1 MTIRFKTNLQ
11 DALNDTFPNA
21 GAIRLEAR
29 NIFVARV
36 IDVINAALSKH
47 DQVFIPATT
56 RLGRVR
62 ASIPTCMACDRPLS
76 TKWRKP
82 TSVDAE
88 KKTAVGIPGK
98 FFGNKE
104 LEHCLSYSFL
114 FPHIKRLKYVD
125 SPRNQILSTMGI
137 RHML

>member
-1 MTIRFKTNLQ
+1 MNIRFKANLQ

-62 ASIPTCMACDRPLS
+62 ASIPTCMACDRPMS
-76 TKWRKP
+76 TKGRRP
-82 TSVDAE
+82 TSEDAE
-88 KKTAVGIPGK
+88 KKAAVAIPGK
-98 FFGNKE
+98 FFG
-104 LEHCLSYSFL
+104 
-114 FPHIKRLKYVD
+114 IQV
-125 SPRNQILSTMGI
+125 T
-137 RHML
+137 

>member
-1 MTIRFKTNLQ
+1 MNIRFKANLQ
-11 DALNDTFPNA
+11 DALNDTFPNT

-62 ASIPTCMACDRPLS
+62 ASIPTRMACDRPLS
-76 TKWRKP
+76 TKGRKP
-82 TSVDAE
+82 TSEDVE
-88 KKTAVGIPGK
+88 KKAAVAIPGK
-98 FFGNKE
+98 FFG
-104 LEHCLSYSFL
+104 
-114 FPHIKRLKYVD
+114 RRV
-125 SPRNQILSTMGI
+125 T
-137 RHML
+137 